1 LYQQIFLASLLSF
14 LIAGGALIHAF
25 QATRRR
31 ARIEPR
37 LKALAA
43 AAPVIQR
50 VAPSLRRP
58 SPARRGLPGTLV
70 TRLDASL
77 AAAGNQISILRL
89 VALAM
94 LSGAMILAGSAAIQI
109 PPASAIGLAGAA
121 ALGTPALLVRFAQ
134 NRYQRRF
141 LDLFPDAL
149 DLIVRAVRAGL
160 PVLEAME
167 VTAREIGA
175 PVGKEFEGIL
185 GEIQIGVELEDALQH
200 AADRI
205 RVPDFRFFVVSLL
218 LQRQTGGGIAEILT
232 GLSIIIRQRK
242 QLRAKA
248 RALTAEAK
256 ASTAVVAAM
265 PFIAGAGLFLINRE
279 MMSVLFVDPR
289 GRFMLAIATTSLLL
303 GIAVMKA
310 MINRSLRENG

>member
-1 LYQQIFLASLLSF
+1 LSQQIFLAFLLSLL
-14 LIAGGALIHAF
+14 IGAGALIRAF
-25 QATRRR
+25 QAARRR
-31 ARIEPR
+31 ASIEPR

-43 AAPVIQR
+43 TAPVIQR
-50 VAPSLRRP
+50 VVPSLRRP
-58 SPARRGLPGTLV
+58 PPARRGLPGTLV

-77 AAAGNQISILRL
+77 AAAGNQIGILRL
-89 VALAM
+89 VAVAM
-94 LSGAMILAGSAAIQI
+94 LSGTMILAGSAAMQI
-109 PPASAIGLAGAA
+109 PLASAIALAGAA
-121 ALGTPALLVRFAQ
+121 ALGAPALLVRFAQ

-149 DLIVRAVRAGL
+149 DIIVRAVRAGL

-167 VTAREIGA
+167 MTAHEIGA
-175 PVGKEFEGIL
+175 PVGKEFERML
-185 GEIQIGVELEDALQH
+185 GEIQIGVELDDALQH

-232 GLSIIIRQRK
+232 GLSVIIRQRK

-248 RALTAEAK
+248 RALIAEAK

-289 GRFMLAIATTSLLL
+289 GRFMLGIATTSLLL
-303 GIAVMKA
+303 GIVVMKA
-310 MINRSLRENG
+310 MINRSLR